1 VILID
6 TSVWIAHFRKH
17 DADLER
23 LLSKKWAILHS
34 AVLGELVCGN
44 LPVRFETLHWLRRL
58 PVATVVDAEE
68 VVEFVERRQLYG
80 KGLGWTD
87 MNLLASALISD
98 LDLWT
103 LDTRVRQVAVQLR
116 VGIYSPTV
124 H

>member
-1 VILID
+1 
-6 TSVWIAHFRKH
+6 
-17 DADLER
+17 
-23 LLSKKWAILHS
+23 
-34 AVLGELVCGN
+34 
-44 LPVRFETLHWLRRL
+44 
-58 PVATVVDAEE
+58 VDAEE